1 MLTRRCRGRNE
12 ALRRRSEK
20 RVNPVLNVSPVLSV
34 SSVPEPEAQAV
45 IGAGLN
51 AYNDAIVGYADRV
64 PLTVIVRD
72 GESGA
77 ILGGIS
83 GRTSLGL
90 LFLDT
95 VYLPDSLRGQDIG
108 TRMLAMAEDE
118 GRRRGCRNG
127 VLYTINF
134 QAPRFY
140 ERLGW
145 TVFGE
150 VPCDPPGTSRVFLT
164 KALR

>member
-1 MLTRRCRGRNE
+1 MIYAGVSG
-12 ALRRRSEK
+12 SEK
-20 RVNPVLNVSPVLSV
+20 RVVPVLSV
-34 SSVPEPEAQAV
+34 SGEPEPEAQKI
-45 IGAGLN
+45 IGDGLN
-51 AYNDAIVGYADRV
+51 AFNDKVVGYADRM

-72 GESGA
+72 GDTGE

-90 LFLDT
+90 MFLD
-95 VYLPDSLRGQDIG
+95 VVCLPESLRGQDIG
-108 TRMLAMAEDE
+108 TRMLAMAEEE

-127 VLYTINF
+127 VLYTISF

-140 ERLGW
+140 ERNGW
-145 TVFGE
+145 RVFGE

-164 KALR
+164 KALG

>member
-1 MLTRRCRGRNE
+1 MNPILT
-12 ALRRRSEK
+12 
-20 RVNPVLNVSPVLSV
+20 V
-34 SSVPEPEAQAV
+34 SSEPEPDADAV

-51 AYNDAIVGYADRV
+51 AYNDAAVGYADRL
-64 PLTVIVRD
+64 PLHVIVRD
-72 GESGA
+72 ADSGD
-77 ILGGIS
+77 ILGGVS

-90 LFLDT
+90 MFLDL

-108 TRMLAMAEDE
+108 TRMMALAEEE
-118 GRRRGCRNG
+118 GRRRGCRAG
-127 VLYTINF
+127 VLYTISF

-145 TVFGE
+145 RIFGE

-164 KALR
+164 KELR